1 MKRILLLNAL
11 VIITVISGVAQATSN
26 LIIFAS
32 DPTPFYAIVN
42 GIKQNTE
49 PQTNVKITGLS
60 NNQNHVKIVFAD
72 GITADV
78 DKNFYFE
85 SMNVEVTARIV
96 STKKGYKLRYFGE
109 VAMGQAATNEQQVQI
124 VYHTVEAPA
133 TNNVVVDETVTTTT
147 TTTTNSVNG
156 MDSNVNITDNTE
168 GMQEN
173 VNMNVSIGQDH
184 NTTRSNRASG
194 INLNMNINVN
204 DNGINNNIAMTDNVE
219 TSYTST
225 TTTTTTT
232 SGGMNTESQVQTAP
246 VVYVPGYNGKAGCV
260 PPLSDVNAIKN
271 AVAEE
276 SFSDDKIMVAKQAL
290 KGKCMSVQNIIT
302 ISESFDFEDKKL
314 EFAKFAYNCTY
325 DVDNFY
331 QVNKI
336 FDFSSSKE
344 ELNEYISNR

>member
-1 MKRILLLNAL
+1 MKSLLLL
-11 VIITVISGVAQATSN
+11 SSLTIITLISGVAQATSN

-32 DPTPFYAIVN
+32 EPTPFYAIVN
-42 GIKQNTE
+42 GIKQNSE

-60 NNQNHVKIVFAD
+60 NNQNQVKIVFSD
-72 GITADV
+72 GKTPDI

-85 SMNVEVTARIV
+85 SMNVEATARIV

-124 VYHTVEAPA
+124 VYQTVEAPT
-133 TNNVVVDETVTTTT
+133 TNRVVVDETVTTTT
-147 TTTTNSVNG
+147 SVNG
-156 MDSNVNITDNTE
+156 MGSNVTISNNSE
-168 GMQEN
+168 GMEEN
-173 VNMNVSIGQDH
+173 LLMNVSVGGLELNMNV
-184 NTTRSNRASG
+184 
-194 INLNMNINVN
+194 NVN
-204 DNGINNNIAMTDNVE
+204 DNGMNNNVQVSDNVE

-232 SGGMNTESQVQTAP
+232 SGGMNTESEVQTAP
-246 VVYVPGYNGKAGCV
+246 VQYVSGYNGKTGCI

-271 AVAEE
+271 AIEEE
-276 SFSDDKIMVAKQAL
+276 SFSDEKIMIAKQAL
-290 KGKCMSVQNIIT
+290 EGKCMSVQNIIT

-314 EFAKFAYNCTY
+314 EFAKFAYAYTY
-325 DVDNFY
+325 DIDNFF

-344 ELNEYISNR
+344 ELNEYISKR